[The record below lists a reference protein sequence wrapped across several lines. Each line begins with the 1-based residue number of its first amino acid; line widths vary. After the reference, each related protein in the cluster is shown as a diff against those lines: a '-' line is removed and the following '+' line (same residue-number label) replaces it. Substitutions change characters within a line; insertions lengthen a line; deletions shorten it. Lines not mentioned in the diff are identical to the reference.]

1 MRLKMLII
9 GIKLIQTERPEVKAL
24 FLECCMF
31 REHNCW
37 GIQPFK
43 EDPYPNTLFP
53 PTILSGP
60 IISFAF
66 KTFIVLLFTSYKGQ

>member
-43 EDPYPNTLFP
+43 KTLILIPSFPQQSYQDLLYPLP
-53 PTILSGP
+53 SKH
-60 IISFAF
+60 S
-66 KTFIVLLFTSYKGQ
+66 